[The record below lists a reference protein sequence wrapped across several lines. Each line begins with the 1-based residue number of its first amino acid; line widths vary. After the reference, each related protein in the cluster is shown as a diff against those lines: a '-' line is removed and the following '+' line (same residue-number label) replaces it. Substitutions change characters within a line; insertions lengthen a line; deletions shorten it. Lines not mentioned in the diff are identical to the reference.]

1 MATISPMGVFG
12 DVVMDQSTA
21 TLLQAQRQ
29 AFLLEGTPPKTTRRA
44 RLAQLREMLRAGES
58 ELAAAVADDFGTR
71 SAIET
76 RLTDLFLVRAQLELA
91 LGKLGGWMRRRRKA
105 TPLYL
110 WPGSSH
116 VLPQPLGSVGVIGTW
131 NYPIATVL
139 APAVCALAAGN
150 RVMLKP
156 SEQSSRT
163 SSVLARLIGEYFP
176 PDVMTCVLG
185 GADVA
190 AEFAATPFDHLVF
203 TGSGGIGRQVAIAAA
218 ANLTPVT
225 LELGGKCPAI
235 LDPSCDLDAAVTGIA
250 FGKFLNAGQTC
261 VGVDYILAPK
271 SMHAAL
277 TEALQRRFA
286 TMFPE
291 WPASDDF
298 THIISERHFARLRE
312 LVEDAAAQGATV
324 TTFGGTTTVPGR
336 AFPPTLMTDVHDA
349 MRVLREEIFGPIL
362 PIISCEDSDAAI
374 AYVNARDKPLALYWF
389 GRDRAA
395 RDRVVHQTYS
405 GGVTIN
411 GAATHVFQRNLAF
424 GGVGASGIG
433 EYFGEA
439 GFRRFSKLKPI
450 FRHGI
455 VNPIAL
461 LSPPYNA
468 RTSRL
473 ISWMGR
479 LL

>member
-1 MATISPMGVFG
+1 MGQSMA
-12 DVVMDQSTA
+12 A
-21 TLLQAQRQ
+21 LLKAQRQ
-29 AFLLEGTPPKTTRRA
+29 AFQLEDTPSAAKRRA
-44 RLAQLREMLRAGES
+44 LLAQLREMLRAGEA
-58 ELAAAVADDFGTR
+58 ELTAAVADDFGVR
-71 SAIET
+71 SAVET

-91 LGKLGGWMRRRRKA
+91 VRKLGGWMRCRRVP
-105 TPLYL
+105 TPIYL
-110 WPGSSH
+110 WPGTSQ
-116 VLPQPLGSVGVIGTW
+116 VLPQPLGCIGVIGTW

-139 APAVCALAAGN
+139 APAVCAIAAGN

-156 SEQSSRT
+156 SEQSPRT
-163 SSVLARLIGEYFP
+163 SAVLARLIGECFLP
-176 PDVMTCVLG
+176 EVMTCVLG
-185 GADVA
+185 GVEVA

-235 LDPSCDLDAAVTGIA
+235 LDPGCDLEAAVIGIA

-261 VGVDYILAPK
+261 VGVDYILAPRA
-271 SMHAAL
+271 MHAAL
-277 TEALQRRFA
+277 AEALQRRFA
-286 TMFPE
+286 VMFPQ
-291 WPASDDF
+291 WPAGDDY
-298 THIISERHFARLRE
+298 THIISERHFVRLRE
-312 LVEDAAAQGATV
+312 LVQDASAQGATA
-324 TTFGGTTTVPGR
+324 TTLGDTTTLRGR
-336 AFPPTLMTDVHDA
+336 AFPPTLLTDVHDN
-349 MRVLREEIFGPIL
+349 MRVMREEIFGPIL
-362 PIISCEDSDAAI
+362 PIVACEDREAAI

-395 RDRVVHQTYS
+395 RERVVRQTYS

-439 GFRRFSKLKPI
+439 GFRRFSKLKSI

-461 LSPPYNA
+461 LSPPYTA